1 MLFNTG
7 FLKKLPLFLIL
18 FLFSVLAQAFSPEW
32 ITQQTR
38 GRVKYTQATN
48 IISLVYKHAL
58 NHEVDPTMVFAI
70 ITVESNYN
78 AKAVSPKGAQGLMQ
92 VMRKYHRDK
101 INSRNLRD
109 PDVNIEVGTRIYKEY
124 LDKYKTPKLAL
135 RAYLGNHISD
145 DYPNRVFAVRN
156 QLQSSIYPGSDDRA
170 EKDKFTTPCCEE
182 DHLAQV
188 PEVPTP

>member
-1 MLFNTG
+1 MVSTTT

-18 FLFSVLAQAFSPEW
+18 FLFSTLTQAFSPEW
-32 ITQQTR
+32 ITQQTH

-58 NHEVDPTMVFAI
+58 NYEVDPAMVFAI

-78 AKAVSPKGAQGLMQ
+78 TKAVSPKGAQGLMQ

-101 INSRNLRD
+101 INNRNLRD

-124 LDKYKTPKLAL
+124 LDKYKTPRLAL
-135 RAYLGNHISD
+135 RAYLGNHIADS
-145 DYPNRVFAVRN
+145 YPNKVFAVRN
-156 QLQSSIYPGSDDRA
+156 QLQLSIYPGADDRA
-170 EKDKFTTPCCEE
+170 EEDKYTLPCCEE
-182 DHLAQV
+182 DQLAQA
-188 PEVPTP
+188 PQEPTQ